1 VHRRSRDDPNTN
13 PHPLETP
20 HVRTPTF
27 TLGSACAFTLTSV
40 PATIKAAVAKAVGI
54 LFNMIPAPIVDL
66 VPDHKSGPG
75 AGYDE
80 NQQKEVIFPIGKFR
94 AA

>member
-1 VHRRSRDDPNTN
+1 
-13 PHPLETP
+13 
-20 HVRTPTF
+20 
-27 TLGSACAFTLTSV
+27 
-40 PATIKAAVAKAVGI
+40 
-54 LFNMIPAPIVDL
+54 MIPAPIVDL